1 MIYELESASL
11 AVAGSRVYG
20 SVLVKVNTPL
30 LALVADEVLIDKVVL
45 DELAFLEVALAEEL
59 QLLIKL
65 AKINRNANIEY
76 IIFFK
81 AILPF
86 LS

>member
-1 MIYELESASL
+1 
-11 AVAGSRVYG
+11 VAGSRVYG

-30 LALVADEVLIDKVVL
+30 LALVADEVLIDRVVL
-45 DELAFLEVALAEEL
+45 DELVFWEFAFVVEV
-59 QLLIKL
+59 QLLIKP
-65 AKINRNANIEY
+65 AKINRHVNIEY